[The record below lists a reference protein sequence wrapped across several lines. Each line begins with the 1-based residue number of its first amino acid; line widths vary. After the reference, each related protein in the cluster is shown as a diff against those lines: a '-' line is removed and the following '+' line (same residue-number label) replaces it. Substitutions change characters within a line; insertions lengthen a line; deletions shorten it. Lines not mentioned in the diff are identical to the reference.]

1 MFEEVCLTCG
11 KPLVHDSWRAY
22 CSDECLPSPI
32 SPSSSSV
39 ASSAYS
45 SPTLFATH
53 GKGGDIPPLPNGAL
67 GPSLHTKYRGVYTTT
82 SSSSSTSWSADTDD
96 EDALKGEDN
105 GTTPS
110 SFKHISQAGI
120 YYTRRPSMTA
130 HPSTPTFR
138 TRSSYGPGVS
148 NNGLYPQSAPHGSHV
163 VRSSQKEGRKSSG
176 NIGNDPNSST
186 DPDADTLDC
195 TVKDKRSRNRTSL
208 PAYFS
213 LMKMSGTRSREDMT
227 HADKPIHRVSRPS
240 SPVPTFSH
248 AMASPSTKGSPVSLI
263 TLTRGRRREA
273 GPHRAAQQ
281 SSSSRSPSRTR
292 YHVSAHQNSVEKVSE
307 WTNTMIPAKH
317 IKAYPRHGHV
327 VLSSD
332 GMQRHVADTSTVARR
347 ESPRRSSRGRAHVN
361 ELDGIG
367 TTEDAPGYGH
377 GRSGLLSRER
387 RTVHHRR

>member
-22 CSDECLPSPI
+22 CSDECLPSPN

-45 SPTLFATH
+45 SPILFAAH
-53 GKGGDIPPLPNGAL
+53 GKGGDVPPLSKGAL
-67 GPSLHTKYRGVYTTT
+67 GPSLHTKYHGVYTTT
-82 SSSSSTSWSADTDD
+82 SSSSSTSWSADTDE

-110 SFKHISQAGI
+110 SFQHISQAGI

-138 TRSSYGPGVS
+138 ARSSYGLGVT

-163 VRSSQKEGRKSSG
+163 VRSGHKDGRKSSG
-176 NIGNDPNSST
+176 NIGNDTNSST
-186 DPDADTLDC
+186 DADALDS

-227 HADKPIHRVSRPS
+227 HAGSPNHRVSRPS

-248 AMASPSTKGSPVSLI
+248 AMASPSGKTSPVSLI

-273 GPHRAAQQ
+273 GPPRATQQ
-281 SSSSRSPSRTR
+281 SSPSRSPSRTR

-317 IKAYPRHGHV
+317 IKSHPRHGQA

-332 GMQRHVADTSTVARR
+332 GMQRHVADAPVVQKR
-347 ESPRRSSRGRAHVN
+347 ESSRRSSRGRAHVD

-367 TTEDAPGYGH
+367 TTENAPGYGH

-387 RTVHHRR
+387 RAIHHHRR